1 MYNIISLTR
10 TGKIIL
16 RLPIR
21 QKYGNKH
28 MHLDGCST
36 IQVHV
41 CVSEEGWQKEKRAA
55 LHRAIGKRDRRQK
68 GEKGRK
74 QKNGK
79 RWGRSSVKES
89 TIVFRRR
96 REGVCDFSA
105 TTCKKWRNMVYYTG
119 KENISAT
126 SSGCGRRSGICNV
139 GRTGTASALP
149 YRQRGRISMPG
160 VFDGGRS
167 GKRGSECCPY
177 KAKLRSG
184 CGHAATS
191 RKRRIAD
198 CR

>member
-1 MYNIISLTR
+1 
-10 TGKIIL
+10 
-16 RLPIR
+16 
-21 QKYGNKH
+21 
-28 MHLDGCST
+28 MHPDGCST
-36 IQVHV
+36 IRVHV

-74 QKNGK
+74 QKSGK

-126 SSGCGRRSGICNV
+126 SSGCGRRSGICNIV
-139 GRTGTASALP
+139 RMWPSERNLQRRPDGNGLGTAVQAAGPHFYARCIRRRAEWEEEIGMLP
-149 YRQRGRISMPG
+149 
-160 VFDGGRS
+160 V
-167 GKRGSECCPY
+167 
-177 KAKLRSG
+177 
-184 CGHAATS
+184 
-191 RKRRIAD
+191 
-198 CR
+198 